1 MWNPEIC
8 QDAPSQGQDDLVLL
22 SSKNSFYCILGPNQL
37 LLTKGS
43 YVQDLV
49 DVFVNYEREVN
60 RGKITI
66 KITGALLYIFQHLV
80 GSSKEFKLFQLAFP
94 FNSVSDLKACL
105 AGLLSRS
112 GMKL

>member
-1 MWNPEIC
+1 MSISLFEI
-8 QDAPSQGQDDLVLL
+8 L
-22 SSKNSFYCILGPNQL
+22 SPKNSVLCILGPNQL

-80 GSSKEFKLFQLAFP
+80 GSSKEFKTISTRISF
-94 FNSVSDLKACL
+94 
-105 AGLLSRS
+105 
-112 GMKL
+112 

>member
-1 MWNPEIC
+1 M
-8 QDAPSQGQDDLVLL
+8 
-22 SSKNSFYCILGPNQL
+22 
-37 LLTKGS
+37 TKGS

-94 FNSVSDLKACL
+94 LKSVSDLKACL
-105 AGLLSRS
+105 DYCEDPA
-112 GMKL
+112 

>member
-1 MWNPEIC
+1 M
-8 QDAPSQGQDDLVLL
+8 
-22 SSKNSFYCILGPNQL
+22 
-37 LLTKGS
+37 TKGR

-80 GSSKEFKLFQLAFP
+80 GSSKNFKLFQIAFP
-94 FNSVSDLKACL
+94 FKGVSDLKACL
-105 AGLLSRS
+105 DYCEDRARS
-112 GMKL
+112 CENLNFCFPAQTELFY